1 MSSKIYVL
9 AKSGWRQASGLVNK
23 ESLDLAIINLWFIVC
38 WKLKGK
44 HFYYRDIFAKKI
56 LVFHDSH
63 LSPPLPHPASLHTP
77 FLLLMIQIPSLKKK
91 IFMLLNIL
99 IPFLTKRF
107 NQLQFQ
113 SRDFKC
119 TNIKDFTKFTIISC
133 WRLEPKKERKPQDGW
148 FLLNS
153 RPSKTQV
160 LTWALHGFKLL

>member
-1 MSSKIYVL
+1 MKTGLWPRKQRKLRFGNHQPLIYCLLKIERKALLLQRYL
-9 AKSGWRQASGLVNK
+9 CQ
-23 ESLDLAIINLWFIVC
+23 
-38 WKLKGK
+38 
-44 HFYYRDIFAKKI
+44 KI

-133 WRLEPKKERKPQDGW
+133 WRLEPKKERKPQGDW

-160 LTWALHGFKLL
+160 LTWA

>member
-1 MSSKIYVL
+1 MKTGLWPRKQRKLRFGNHQPLIYCLLKIERKALLLQRYLCQKDLGLSWFTFIPPPSS
-9 AKSGWRQASGLVNK
+9 
-23 ESLDLAIINLWFIVC
+23 
-38 WKLKGK
+38 
-44 HFYYRDIFAKKI
+44 
-56 LVFHDSH
+56 
-63 LSPPLPHPASLHTP
+63 SLHTP
-77 FLLLMIQIPSLKKK
+77 FLLLMIQIPSFKK
-91 IFMLLNIL
+91 IIFFMLLNIL
-99 IPFLTKRF
+99 IPFWNKRF

-133 WRLEPKKERKPQDGW
+133 WRLEPKKERKPQCDW